1 MGANYSPPVK
11 GVREMTSN
19 YKHTSNAPQP
29 LMLDMETITTTAATT
44 ITLLHGGIVL
54 MNNAA
59 DQTITLDSSSI
70 HVGEVW
76 VFICQNTGTATTVT
90 LPLGVT
96 WNGSHRVASFQDDE
110 VLVGVFE
117 TDTRFRVLINIGTV
131 AFS

>member
-1 MGANYSPPVK
+1 MG
-11 GVREMTSN
+11 SN

-54 MNNAA
+54 MNNTAN
-59 DQTITLDSSSI
+59 QTISLDSSSI

-90 LPLGVT
+90 LPTGVT
-96 WNGSHRVASFQDDE
+96 WNGTHQTASFEDDE

-117 TDTRFRVLINIGTV
+117 TATRFRVLVNIGTV